1 VTDVGHHLAQLR
13 LADAEMA
20 RPITQLARKALKR
33 SRGRRRRAAE
43 PILSPLRTLIEELR
57 TRPRAPGVDTL
68 LVNSWGRPWGRP
80 WSADALGK
88 RFGED
93 RTHAGIVHR
102 ESGEPDRP
110 KHLHDVRGT
119 YVTHLCRAGLTD
131 REIADITRLERAEC
145 HAHPPHVR

>member
-1 VTDVGHHLAQLR
+1 MG
-13 LADAEMA
+13 
-20 RPITQLARKALKR
+20 KALE
-33 SRGRRRRAAE
+33 RGRARQAVRGGAD
-43 PILSPLRTLIEELR
+43 
-57 TRPRAPGVDTL
+57 TR
-68 LVNSWGRPWGRP
+68 
-80 WSADALGK
+80 
-88 RFGED
+88 
-93 RTHAGIVHR
+93 GIVHR